1 MAVTARRVAKR
12 ISIVAAAV
20 AALAMAWAAFTPVP
34 RSADRERPF
43 VIPEGTWARRMAGDP
58 VEILPQR
65 IRLTLG
71 IDDVLVLVNRDAV
84 PQTFGPALLMPGQ
97 RFRLP
102 FETASENQFACSA
115 HASGQM
121 TVVVDPFPASPWA
134 RVRWRALQLAE
145 SFADKTHEPHS

>member
-1 MAVTARRVAKR
+1 MTVRGGTKR
-12 ISIVAAAV
+12 IAVVAAV
-20 AALAMAWAAFTPVP
+20 AAALVLAWAAFAPLP
-34 RSADRERPF
+34 READRERPF

-71 IDDVLVLVNRDAV
+71 IDNVLVLVNRDAV

-102 FETASENQFACSA
+102 FETASENQFACTA

-121 TVVVDPFPASPWA
+121 TVVVDPFPATPWA
-134 RVRWRALQLAE
+134 KVRWRALQLAE
-145 SFADKTHEPHS
+145 SFADKTHAPAS